1 MNQLELKST
10 VAQQTEPFADVADG
24 IQVATNPT
32 QTEYV
37 RFSGTVRLVADI
49 SVTDR
54 EPVVKAQLTSPLKQ
68 QSFEVRTTETDLLQL
83 ALVFIAAEP
92 LYSNEP
98 RLHRHRQSI

>member
-49 SVTDR
+49 SVTYR
-54 EPVVKAQLTSPLKQ
+54 EPVVKAQLTSSLKQ
-68 QSFEVRTTETDLLQL
+68 QSFEFRSSGAGSLQL
-83 ALVFIAAEP
+83 ALIIIAAEP